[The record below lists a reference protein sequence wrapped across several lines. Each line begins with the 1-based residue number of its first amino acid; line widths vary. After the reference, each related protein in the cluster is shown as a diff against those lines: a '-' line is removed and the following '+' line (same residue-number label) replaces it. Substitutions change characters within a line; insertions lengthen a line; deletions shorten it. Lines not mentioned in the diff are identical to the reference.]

1 MLVIEDDAALRVLY
15 RTALLLEGYAVITAA
30 DGVDGLHHI
39 QQNAPAAVVLDLGLP
54 RLSGHDVRREIAAH
68 ADTAHIPIIVVTG
81 ESTTV
86 DPADFSCVLR
96 KPFDVEDL
104 VDAVRKCLR
113 HSQ

>member
-1 MLVIEDDAALRVLY
+1 VLVIEDDAALRVLY

-81 ESTTV
+81 ESTAV

-113 HSQ
+113 NSQ